1 MNAPPPAEN
10 LPDKWAVEI
19 RPNASW
25 LDLSLRDLW
34 TYRDLIRLFV
44 RRDVV
49 AQYKQTILGPIW
61 LVLQPLLTT
70 IVFTVFFGNVAGLS
84 TAGLPKLL
92 FYLSGQ
98 IVWGYFAA
106 VLTATS
112 DTFIGNANL
121 FGKVYFPRLAVPV
134 SVLFSQLFQFGLRIL
149 IFLGFFAWYFFR
161 GASIRPTSALWALPL
176 ALLVMMGLALG
187 LGILFSALTA
197 KYRDLRFLLAFGVQ
211 LLMFTTTAVLPLSA
225 MTSARYRLLVLANP
239 MTSVIECFRQ
249 AVMGA
254 GDFRPAHLLYSAG
267 VALLVL
273 VAGVLS
279 FTRIERNFMDSV

>member
-1 MNAPPPAEN
+1 MNAPPPAGN
-10 LPDKWAVEI
+10 LPETWAVEI

-70 IVFTVFFGNVAGLS
+70 LVFAVFFGNVAGLS

-134 SVLFSQLFQFGLRIL
+134 SVLFSQLFQFGLRLL
-149 IFLGFFAWYFFR
+149 IFLGFLAWYFFR
-161 GASIRPTSALWALPL
+161 GAPIRPTSALLALPL
-176 ALLVMMGLALG
+176 ALVVMMGLSLG

-225 MTSARYRLLVLANP
+225 MASARYRLLVLANP

-273 VAGVLS
+273 LAGVLS

>member
-1 MNAPPPAEN
+1 MNAPPPAGN
-10 LPDKWAVEI
+10 LPETWAVEI

-70 IVFTVFFGNVAGLS
+70 LVFAVFFGNVAGLS

-134 SVLFSQLFQFGLRIL
+134 SVLFSQLFQFGLRLL

-176 ALLVMMGLALG
+176 ALVVMMGLSLG

-225 MTSARYRLLVLANP
+225 MASARYRLLVLANP
-239 MTSVIECFRQ
+239 MTAVIECFRH